1 VIDTSFT
8 GWPTERTI
16 RCSDVKFARSS
27 PDLIT
32 QIPAWVSGPARPE
45 QIFGVGAAAP
55 GGGTR
60 MAPSPTRGN
69 PVFLDRQLLGVLVGP
84 PLNEDPIAAI

>member
-1 VIDTSFT
+1 VFGREIRQVTSRSHYADTRVGIGT
-8 GWPTERTI
+8 
-16 RCSDVKFARSS
+16 
-27 PDLIT
+27 
-32 QIPAWVSGPARPE
+32 ARPE

-69 PVFLDRQLLGVLVGP
+69 PVFLDHQLLGVLVGP
-84 PLNEDPIAAI
+84 PLNEDQIAAI